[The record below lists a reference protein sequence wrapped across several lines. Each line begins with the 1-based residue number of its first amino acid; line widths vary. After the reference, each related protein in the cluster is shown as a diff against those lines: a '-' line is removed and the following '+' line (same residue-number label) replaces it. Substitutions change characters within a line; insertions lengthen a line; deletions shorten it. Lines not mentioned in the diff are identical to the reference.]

1 MVSLIQGG
9 VMRTTVTLDDE
20 LMKTAQEY
28 TGVTERGALIQLA
41 MKTLV
46 ELEAGRRLALLE
58 GTMPDFPDIPRRRS
72 ELPKRQQ
79 HSKKAS

>member
-1 MVSLIQGG
+1 MLLLTHGG
-9 VMRTTVTLDDE
+9 GMRTTITLDDE

-28 TGVTERGALIQLA
+28 TGVMERTAVIQLA
-41 MKTLV
+41 LKTLV

-72 ELPKRQQ
+72 ELPEGQ
-79 HSKKAS
+79 HNRKKAS

>member
-1 MVSLIQGG
+1 
-9 VMRTTVTLDDE
+9 MRTTITLDDE

-28 TGVTERGALIQLA
+28 TGVMERTAVIQLA
-41 MKTLV
+41 LKTLV

-72 ELPKRQQ
+72 ELPKRQ
-79 HSKKAS
+79 HNRKKASKG

>member
-1 MVSLIQGG
+1 MLLLTHGG
-9 VMRTTVTLDDE
+9 GMRTTITLDDE

-28 TGVTERGALIQLA
+28 TGVMERTAVIQLA
-41 MKTLV
+41 LKTLV

-72 ELPKRQQ
+72 ELPERQ
-79 HSKKAS
+79 HNRKKAS